1 MSAKRIYHLTI
12 AYNPDTEE
20 IEYLMEQIEE
30 SPGSEVV
37 LLGTA
42 DFAEY
47 FKGTDD
53 MDEEVAKILESFC
66 DGEPGEA

>member
-42 DFAEY
+42 DFADY
-47 FKGTDD
+47 FRETQDI
-53 MDEEVAKILESFC
+53 DEEIEKILLEF
-66 DGEPGEA
+66 GNIEPGEA

>member
-1 MSAKRIYHLTI
+1 MSSKRVYHLTI
-12 AYNPDTEE
+12 AYDPETEE
-20 IEYLMEQIEE
+20 IEYIMESIDE
-30 SPGSEVV
+30 SSDSEGI

>member
-1 MSAKRIYHLTI
+1 MSSKRVYHLTI
-12 AYNPDTEE
+12 AYDPETEE
-20 IEYLMEQIEE
+20 IEYIMESIDE
-30 SPGSEVV
+30 SSDSEGI

-47 FKGTDD
+47 FKGTQD
-53 MDEEVAKILESFC
+53 MDEEVVKILESFC

>member
-20 IEYLMEQIEE
+20 IEYIMESIDE
-30 SPGSEVV
+30 SADSEVV

-42 DFAEY
+42 DLAEY
-47 FKGTDD
+47 FRDTQNA
-53 MDEEVAKILESFC
+53 DEEIERLLEEF
-66 DGEPGEA
+66 GNVEPGEA